1 MTEAQQPVR
10 FDATQRDNFYRL
22 VEARRDMRHFVSGAC
37 IDAAT
42 LQRLLH
48 AAYCAPA
55 VGLMPAWR
63 LLRIVDPALRQ
74 GIAELVEAE
83 RLATAAALGERQ
95 AEFLRLKVEGV
106 RECAELL
113 VIALAPDD
121 GTVFGRRT
129 LPQETALCTLACAV
143 ENLWLAARVENLG
156 MGWVSMFD
164 PEALAGLLR
173 MPLGARPL
181 GVLCLGPVHAFYEAP
196 MLELE
201 GWRHAR
207 PLSELV
213 FTDCWGDTVAQARR
227 QDST

>member
-1 MTEAQQPVR
+1 MTEDRQHIR
-10 FDATQRDNFYRL
+10 FDATQRDSFYRL

-48 AAYCAPA
+48 AAHCAPA

-63 LLRIVDPALRQ
+63 LLRIVDPALRRS
-74 GIAELVEAE
+74 IATLVDTE

-106 RECAELL
+106 RDCAELL

-129 LPQETALCTLACAV
+129 LPHEMALCTLACAV
-143 ENLWLAARVENLG
+143 ENVWLAARVENLG

-164 PEALAGLLR
+164 PEALSRLLE
-173 MPLGARPL
+173 MPAGARPL
-181 GVLCLGPVHAFYEAP
+181 GVLCLGPVHAFYAAP
-196 MLELE
+196 MLEIE
-201 GWRHAR
+201 GWREAR
-207 PLSELV
+207 PRSELV
-213 FTDCWGDTVAQARR
+213 FTDRWVDTAAQPDARA
-227 QDST
+227 

>member
-1 MTEAQQPVR
+1 MTDAFRSVR
-10 FDATQRDNFYRL
+10 FDAVERDCFYRV

-37 IDAAT
+37 IDEAV
-42 LQRLLH
+42 LQRLLQAAH
-48 AAYCAPA
+48 AAPA

-63 LLRIVDPALRQ
+63 LLRIADPALRR

-83 RLATAAALGERQ
+83 RLATAAALEDREP
-95 AEFLRLKVEGV
+95 EFLRLKVEGV

-129 LPQETALCTLACAV
+129 LPQEMALCTLACAV

-164 PEALAGLLR
+164 PEALSRLLA
-173 MPLGARPL
+173 MPAGARPM
-181 GVLCLGPVHAFYEAP
+181 GVLCLGPVQSFYEAP
-196 MLELE
+196 MLEIE
-201 GWRHAR
+201 GWRRAR

-213 FTDCWGDTVAQARR
+213 FTDRWGDTAVQPGGRG
-227 QDST
+227 

>member
-1 MTEAQQPVR
+1 MTEDRQHIR
-10 FDATQRDNFYRL
+10 FDATQRDSFYRL

-37 IDAAT
+37 IDPVT

-48 AAYCAPA
+48 AAHCAPA

-63 LLRIVDPALRQ
+63 LLRIVDPVLRR
-74 GIAELVEAE
+74 GIAELVESE

-95 AEFLRLKVEGV
+95 PEFLRLKVEGV

-129 LPQETALCTLACAV
+129 LPQEMALCTLACAV

-164 PEALAGLLR
+164 PEVLAGLLR

-181 GVLCLGPVHAFYEAP
+181 GVLCLGPVNEFYEAP

-201 GWRHAR
+201 GWRQAR
-207 PLSELV
+207 ALSELV
-213 FTDCWGDTVAQARR
+213 FTDLWGDAAAQPDTRA
-227 QDST
+227 

>member
-1 MTEAQQPVR
+1 MTEAQPPIR
-10 FDATQRDNFYRL
+10 FGTAERDSFYRL
-22 VEARRDMRHFVSGAC
+22 LEARRDMRHFVKGARV
-37 IDAAT
+37 DEAT

-48 AAYCAPA
+48 AAHCAPA

-63 LLRIVDPALRQ
+63 LLRIVDPMLRQ
-74 GIAELVEAE
+74 GIADLVETE

-95 AEFLRLKVEGV
+95 SEFLRLKVEGV

-113 VIALAPDD
+113 VMALAPDD

-129 LPQETALCTLACAV
+129 LPQEMAICTLACAV

-164 PEALAGLLR
+164 PEALVGLLR
-173 MPLGARPL
+173 MPVDARPL
-181 GVLCLGPVHAFYEAP
+181 GVLCLGPVDNFYDAP

-207 PLSELV
+207 PLSDLV
-213 FTDCWGDTVAQARR
+213 FTDLWGGTVA
-227 QDST
+227 

>member
-1 MTEAQQPVR
+1 MTEARQPIR
-10 FDATQRDNFYRL
+10 FDAAQRDSFYRL

-37 IDAAT
+37 IDEAT

-48 AAYCAPA
+48 AAHGAPA

-63 LLRIVDPALRQ
+63 LLRIVDPALRR
-74 GIAELVEAE
+74 GIAELVESE

-95 AEFLRLKVEGV
+95 PEFLRLKVEGV

-129 LPQETALCTLACAV
+129 LPQEMALCTLACAV

-173 MPLGARPL
+173 MPIGARPL
-181 GVLCLGPVHAFYEAP
+181 GVLCLGPVHEFYEAP

-201 GWRHAR
+201 GWRQAR
-207 PLSELV
+207 ALSELV
-213 FTDCWGDTVAQARR
+213 FTDRWGDTTTQPDARA
-227 QDST
+227 

>member
-1 MTEAQQPVR
+1 MTDAQQPIR
-10 FDATQRDNFYRL
+10 FDAAQRDSFYRL
-22 VEARRDMRHFVSGAC
+22 VEARRDMRHFVSGARVDEA
-37 IDAAT
+37 I

-48 AAYCAPA
+48 AAHCAPA

-63 LLRIVDPALRQ
+63 LLRIVDPAQRQ

-83 RLATAAALGERQ
+83 RVATAAALGERQ
-95 AEFLRLKVEGV
+95 AEFLRLKVEGA

-129 LPQETALCTLACAV
+129 LPQEMAICTLACAV

-164 PEALAGLLR
+164 PEALARLLE
-173 MPLGARPL
+173 MPAGARPL
-181 GVLCLGPVHAFYEAP
+181 GVLCLGPVHTFYEAP

-201 GWRHAR
+201 GWRQAR

-213 FTDCWGDTVAQARR
+213 FTDRWGDTVAQPGGRA
-227 QDST
+227 